1 MPPLDA
7 AQLAARA
14 RIAHERLR
22 ACDLCPRGCGVDR
35 TNGELGFCRVGA
47 RAIVASY
54 GPHFGEE
61 RPLVGRRGSGTVFF
75 SGCNLACEFCQ
86 NEEISHGLA
95 GGETTSEELAAIFL
109 AVQRSGCHNL
119 NLVTPTHVVPQ
130 WLDALAQARA
140 HGFDLPV
147 VYNTGGYDRVDTLQ
161 LLDGAVDIYLPDYK
175 FTDEAVAARLAH
187 APDYPTVAQAALRE
201 MHRQTGDLEIDATGV
216 AQRGLLVRHLVMPN
230 DLAGSRAA
238 MRFLAREISASTYVN
253 IMGQYH
259 PCHHAHRYE
268 NLRRRPTMDEMQAAD
283 DAAREYGLTR
293 VDNR

>member
-1 MPPLDA
+1 
-7 AQLAARA
+7 
-14 RIAHERLR
+14 
-22 ACDLCPRGCGVDR
+22 
-35 TNGELGFCRVGA
+35 
-47 RAIVASY
+47 
-54 GPHFGEE
+54 
-61 RPLVGRRGSGTVFF
+61 
-75 SGCNLACEFCQ
+75 
-86 NEEISHGLA
+86 
-95 GGETTSEELAAIFL
+95 
-109 AVQRSGCHNL
+109 
-119 NLVTPTHVVPQ
+119 
-130 WLDALAQARA
+130 
-140 HGFDLPV
+140 
-147 VYNTGGYDRVDTLQ
+147 
-161 LLDGAVDIYLPDYK
+161 
-175 FTDEAVAARLAH
+175 
-187 APDYPTVAQAALRE
+187 

>member
-1 MPPLDA
+1 MPTLDA
-7 AQLAARA
+7 AQLAERA

-161 LLDGAVDIYLPDYK
+161 LLDGAVEHLP
-175 FTDEAVAARLAH
+175 ARLQ
-187 APDYPTVAQAALRE
+187 V
-201 MHRQTGDLEIDATGV
+201 HR
-216 AQRGLLVRHLVMPN
+216 RGRR
-230 DLAGSRAA
+230 RAA
-238 MRFLAREISASTYVN
+238 GARAGLSD
-253 IMGQYH
+253 
-259 PCHHAHRYE
+259 
-268 NLRRRPTMDEMQAAD
+268 RRAGGAA
-283 DAAREYGLTR
+283 
-293 VDNR
+293 